1 MVIVFECG
9 LFKKRKKGSFHGL
22 DDLIGA
28 SDRLRGRKALDSM
41 IRLKIFIAEDRSK
54 IFMYRTNGFLE
65 DLMRDYENRVRFS
78 VSRNF
83 QLSIGYCKMFK

>member
-1 MVIVFECG
+1 M
-9 LFKKRKKGSFHGL
+9 

-41 IRLKIFIAEDRSK
+41 IRLKIFIEDRSK
-54 IFMYRTNGFLE
+54 IFMYRISGFLE

>member
-1 MVIVFECG
+1 M
-9 LFKKRKKGSFHGL
+9 

-41 IRLKIFIAEDRSK
+41 IRLKIFIEDRSK
-54 IFMYRTNGFLE
+54 IFMYRISGFLE
-65 DLMRDYENRVRFS
+65 NLMRDYENRVRFS